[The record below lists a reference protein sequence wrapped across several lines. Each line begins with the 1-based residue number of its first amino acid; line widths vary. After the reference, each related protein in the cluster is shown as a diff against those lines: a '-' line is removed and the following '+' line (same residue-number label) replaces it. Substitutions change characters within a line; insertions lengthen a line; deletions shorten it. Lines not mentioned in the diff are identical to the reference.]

1 MSNMIPEP
9 IPILK
14 GKAAEEFI
22 KNDKKPITENQKEFL
37 AESLKLFK
45 RHPFK

>member
-1 MSNMIPEP
+1 MIPEP

-22 KNDKKPITENQKEFL
+22 KNDKKPITESQKEFL
-37 AESLKLFK
+37 AESLEIFK
-45 RHPFK
+45 QHPFK